1 MQSAA
6 STRLHHH
13 ESKFLASGNWDSGNL
28 SNHNNHVQNPTS
40 MPKRSN
46 VSLLTE
52 GAAYI
57 QRKKKA
63 RQDQVEEIKFDDE
76 ARRCVI
82 AVCLLQADPAWPQR
96 WARSS
101 FLFAV

>member
-1 MQSAA
+1 
-6 STRLHHH
+6 
-13 ESKFLASGNWDSGNL
+13 
-28 SNHNNHVQNPTS
+28 

-76 ARRCVI
+76 ARRCVCSCVSGEDGRI
-82 AVCLLQADPAWPQR
+82 PVHQA
-96 WARSS
+96 SS
-101 FLFAV
+101 ALSSKLT

>member
-1 MQSAA
+1 
-6 STRLHHH
+6 
-13 ESKFLASGNWDSGNL
+13 
-28 SNHNNHVQNPTS
+28 

-76 ARRCVI
+76 ARRCVRYCVSEEDQTIPALI
-82 AVCLLQADPAWPQR
+82 AFIDVD
-96 WARSS
+96 SS
-101 FLFAV
+101 

>member
-1 MQSAA
+1 
-6 STRLHHH
+6 
-13 ESKFLASGNWDSGNL
+13 
-28 SNHNNHVQNPTS
+28 

-76 ARRCVI
+76 ART
-82 AVCLLQADPAWPQR
+82 
-96 WARSS
+96 
-101 FLFAV
+101 